1 MSGAVVG
8 TGDWALATP
17 EIFLALVALGAL
29 LWGVLR
35 PRGGEAACS
44 AIVLAGFVVTAVL
57 VAVGGTGVAYHVTY
71 AADGFTRFLKILVLS
86 AAALTTLLSVDYNNR
101 ERVGRFEF
109 PVLLAF
115 STLGMLIMVSSA
127 NLMTAYLGLELQSF
141 SIYIL
146 CAFAREQVRSS
157 EAGLKYFV
165 LGALASGLL
174 LYGIWLGYGCGW
186 SMQFAALAHSLSGSA
201 AVSPG
206 LIVGIV
212 FVIVGLAFKL
222 SAAPFHMWTP
232 DVYEGAPSSVT
243 AFMSTAPKVAPFAVL
258 LRVMI
263 GPFGHLVG
271 EWQLLLEIVAVASM
285 VVGSFA
291 AISQTSFKRMMAY
304 SSIGHMGYALIGLAA
319 GTQAGVQGVLV
330 YLIVYIFMNAGVFA
344 CIMAMRRGGHA
355 LERVSDL
362 AGLGRNDPV
371 LAVLLA
377 IFMFSM
383 AGVPPLAGFFGKFY
397 VFLAAIQAGLW
408 TVAVVGVLTSAVGC
422 FYYLRVVRVMWFDVP
437 EARFDRRSMPIA
449 MVSGLAGGFTALFIV
464 FGGPLLAAAQTASRA
479 LFG

>member
-1 MSGAVVG
+1 MGRVG
-8 TGDWALATP
+8 LGHWGLATP
-17 EIFLALVALGAL
+17 EIVLALVAMAAL
-29 LWGVLR
+29 MWGVTR
-35 PRGGEAACS
+35 TRGGELSCS
-44 AIVLAGFVVTAVL
+44 VIVLFGFLLTAIL
-57 VAVGGTGVAYHVTY
+57 VATGGTGTGYHTTY
-71 AADGFTRFLKILVLS
+71 VADGFTRFLKILVLS
-86 AAALTTLLSVDYNNR
+86 AAALTTLLSIDYNGR
-101 ERVGRFEF
+101 ERVGRVEF

-115 STLGMLIMVSSA
+115 STLGMLIMVSSD

-165 LGALASGLL
+165 LGSLASGLL
-174 LYGIWLGYGCGW
+174 LYGISLVYGFGG
-186 SMQFAALAHSLSGSA
+186 SMEFGALAHALSGA
-201 AVSPG
+201 APASPG
-206 LIVGIV
+206 LVVGIV

-258 LRVMI
+258 MRVMI

-271 EWQLLLEIVAVASM
+271 EWQLLLEIIAVASM

-291 AISQTSFKRMMAY
+291 AISQASFKRMMAY
-304 SSIGHMGYALIGLAA
+304 SSIGHMGYAMIGIAA
-319 GTQAGVQGVLV
+319 GTAAGVQGVLV
-330 YLIVYIFMNAGVFA
+330 YLIVYVFMNAGAFA
-344 CIMAMRRGGHA
+344 CIIAMRRHGHA
-355 LERVSDL
+355 LERISDL
-362 AGLGRNDPV
+362 SGLGRNDPA

-377 IFMFSM
+377 VFMFSM
-383 AGVPPLAGFFGKFY
+383 AGIPPLAGFFGKLY

-408 TVAVVGVLTSAVGC
+408 TVAVVGVLTSVVGG
-422 FYYLRVVRVMWFDVP
+422 FYYLRVVKVMWFDVP
-437 EARFDRRSMPIA
+437 AERFDRRAFPIA
-449 MVSGLAGGFTALFIV
+449 LVSSLAGGFTLLFIV
-464 FGGPLLAAAQTASRA
+464 FGGPVVAAAATASRA

>member
-1 MSGAVVG
+1 MTGVVG
-8 TGDWALATP
+8 VGPWGLAWP
-17 EIFLALVALGAL
+17 EIVLAIVAMAAL
-29 LWGVLR
+29 LWGQTR
-35 PRGGEAACS
+35 PLGGELACTVV
-44 AIVLAGFVVTAVL
+44 VLVGCVVAAVL
-57 VAVGGTGVAYHVTY
+57 VATGGSGLAYHATY
-71 AADGFTRFLKILVLS
+71 VADAYTRFLKILVLS
-86 AAALTTLLSVDYNNR
+86 AAAITALLSIDYNGR

-115 STLGMLIMVSSA
+115 STVGMLIMVSSA

-146 CAFAREQVRSS
+146 CAFARERVRSS

-174 LYGIWLGYGCGW
+174 LYGISLVYGFGG
-186 SMQFAALAHSLSGSA
+186 SMQFAALAHALGGTGRI
-201 AVSPG
+201 SPG
-206 LIVGIV
+206 LVVGIV

-258 LRVMI
+258 IRVMI
-263 GPFGHLVG
+263 EPFGHLAA
-271 EWQLLLEIVAVASM
+271 EWQLLLEILAVASM

-330 YLIVYIFMNAGVFA
+330 YLIVYVFMNAGAFA
-344 CIMAMRRGGHA
+344 CIIAMRRNGVA
-355 LERVSDL
+355 LERISDL
-362 AGLGRNDPV
+362 AGLGRNDPALAVV
-371 LAVLLA
+371 LAV
-377 IFMFSM
+377 FMFSM
-383 AGVPPLAGFFGKFY
+383 AGVPPLAGFFGKLY

-408 TVAVVGVLTSAVGC
+408 TVTVVGVLTSVVGG
-422 FYYLRVVRVMWFDVP
+422 FYYLRVVKVMWFDAP
-437 EARFDRRSMPIA
+437 AGRFDRRPMPIA
-449 MVSGLAGGFTALFIV
+449 VVSSLAGGFTLLFIV
-464 FGGPLLAAAQTASRA
+464 FGGPVVAAAPTASRA

>member
-1 MSGAVVG
+1 M
-8 TGDWALATP
+8 
-17 EIFLALVALGAL
+17 
-29 LWGVLR
+29 
-35 PRGGEAACS
+35 
-44 AIVLAGFVVTAVL
+44 
-57 VAVGGTGVAYHVTY
+57 
-71 AADGFTRFLKILVLS
+71 LS
-86 AAALTTLLSVDYNNR
+86 IEYNGR
-101 ERVGRFEF
+101 ERIDRFEF

-115 STLGMLIMVSSA
+115 STLGMMIMVSSA

-146 CAFAREQVRSS
+146 CAFARDTVRSS

-174 LYGIWLGYGCGW
+174 LYGISLVYGFGG
-186 SMQFAALAHSLSGSA
+186 SMEFAALARALSG
-201 AVSPG
+201 PG
-206 LIVGIV
+206 PVPSGLVVGIV

-258 LRVMI
+258 IRLMI

-291 AISQTSFKRMMAY
+291 AISQRSFKRMMAY
-304 SSIGHMGYALIGLAA
+304 SSIGHMGYAITGIAA
-319 GTQAGVQGVLV
+319 GTAAGIQGVLV
-330 YLIVYIFMNAGVFA
+330 YLIIYIFMNAGAFA
-344 CIMAMRRGGHA
+344 CIIAMRRDGRA
-355 LERVSDL
+355 VEQISDL
-362 AGLGRNDPV
+362 SGLGRNDPA

-377 IFMFSM
+377 VFMFSM
-383 AGVPPLAGFFGKFY
+383 AGVPPLAGFFGKLY

-408 TVAVVGVLTSAVGC
+408 TLAVVGVLTSVVGG
-422 FYYLRVVRVMWFDVP
+422 FYYLRVVKVMWFDAP
-437 EARFDRRSMPIA
+437 AERFDPRPMPIA
-449 MVSGLAGGFTALFIV
+449 LVGSLAGGFTSLFIV
-464 FGGPLLAAAQTASRA
+464 FGAPIVSAAQTASRI
-479 LFG
+479 LFE